1 MELVIL
7 AFAFLGLAT
16 STEATYR
23 ALDTMIGSQNQ
34 PLSSKASVPGTF
46 LLYRAAILSFVD
58 AHPGFTGSVAAT
70 DLGFTDA
77 QIAALAGGGNEVIRS
92 GNGTTIQTWV
102 PMSASDIE
110 RAVATS
116 QGDMAIGTSQGTTW
130 TSPIAGDMGALP
142 VAVASGDAVSVVT
155 LTGSGF

>member
-46 LLYRAAILSFVD
+46 LLYRAAILSYVD
-58 AHPGFTGSVAAT
+58 AHPGFTGSVAT
-70 DLGFTDA
+70 SDLGFTDA
-77 QIAALAGGGNEVIRS
+77 QIEALSGGGNEVIRS
-92 GNGTTIQTWV
+92 GSSTTIETWA
-102 PMSASDIE
+102 PMSAGDID

-130 TSPIAGDMGALP
+130 TSPIAGYMGALP